1 MPLLLNFENT
11 LSIFHA
17 IHNKIVLNGKYIIVM
32 ENLFFLLS
40 GMLLAHEKLSGSFH
54 SEYKGE
60 VLILVLGFYGKQNAG
75 DNLFIDA
82 FKFLF
87 PEQCFKFVDCI
98 NHNDLLNTSTVFIGG
113 GSFLDTDPAVDED
126 CFELL

>member
-17 IHNKIVLNGKYIIVM
+17 IPNKIVLNGKYIIVT
-32 ENLFFLLS
+32 ENLFFLLN
-40 GMLLAHEKLSGSFH
+40 GMLLAHEKLFGLCHFNI
-54 SEYKGE
+54 KGE

-87 PEQCFKFVDCI
+87 PEQCFKFVDCLS
-98 NHNDLLNTSTVFIGG
+98 HNDSLNTS
-113 GSFLDTDPAVDED
+113 
-126 CFELL
+126 